1 MKVRNGLIFLMIL
14 VLTAVWLPAAAE
26 EESSVFPFLPGLN
39 WDSSVSEVQSI
50 VNAVPE
56 TGGDIG
62 NSGGM
67 AYFVVKDPGLVPVP
81 YELAMTTT
89 AEDEI
94 SMLIFLYDV
103 SSASDK
109 DAARSQIVE
118 EMEKL
123 YEGRGNVM
131 FDSPESMKQAFE
143 GKQDNSDTVL
153 ATALGGLEGAMKNMY
168 GDMGDIAWAK
178 GWLVNRE
185 FDAMVAY
192 STEGTR
198 ENTVAVVILNIAR
211 MLAMMQDASL
221 PENRTGC
228 FDLPAGAAWMC
239 SPDDLTAALNN
250 AGLSYEVNNNMYQV
264 QGMKGPSESQMAAM
278 YMFQGNLLMG
288 AVYIPFRTSGE
299 RNIPMTF
306 DELEQIMIREYGS
319 KAAVD
324 TESIKQQVQS
334 ILGTSATQASVWITT
349 DTLCYLF
356 ECAQGNLVMQ
366 VSTELL
372 MKQQ

>member
-67 AYFVVKDPGLVPVP
+67 DCFVVKDPGLAPVP
-81 YELAMTTT
+81 YELGMTTT

-250 AGLSYEVNNNMYQV
+250 AGLSYEINKNMYQV
-264 QGMKGPSESQMAAM
+264 QGMKGPSESKMAAM
-278 YMFQGNLLMG
+278 YIVVVG
-288 AVYIPFRTSGE
+288 
-299 RNIPMTF
+299 
-306 DELEQIMIREYGS
+306 
-319 KAAVD
+319 
-324 TESIKQQVQS
+324 
-334 ILGTSATQASVWITT
+334 
-349 DTLCYLF
+349 
-356 ECAQGNLVMQ
+356 
-366 VSTELL
+366 
-372 MKQQ
+372 